1 MNDSFETIVCAA
13 ASATKWI
20 ANKYPDKDR
29 QEIKSLIN
37 TLNQV
42 KCKRFILIST
52 VDVFSSPLNVNE
64 NTIVNTDALNPY
76 GLHRYELEEYARSKF
91 QQLTIIRLS
100 SLVGPGLRKN
110 IVYDFNNDH
119 ELWKIDCRNTYQF
132 YPMVNLFSDIKRS

>member
-1 MNDSFETIVCAA
+1 MNKNYEYALVGYTGFVGSCLKKQHYFDKQYNRKNIDTIMNDSFETIVCAA

-64 NTIVNTDALNPY
+64 NTIVNTDALNPMDY
-76 GLHRYELEEYARSKF
+76 IGMS
-91 QQLTIIRLS
+91 
-100 SLVGPGLRKN
+100 
-110 IVYDFNNDH
+110 
-119 ELWKIDCRNTYQF
+119 
-132 YPMVNLFSDIKRS
+132 